1 MLSLAELQ
9 QHMEKLDGWA
19 LEGPFLVKERSFRD
33 FGAALGFLQGVE
45 KVSAGNA
52 PDVLLQDGNVRM
64 SVGARGGILE
74 KHVDLCKRI
83 DEIAGY
89 DDRLTT
95 TVEGL
100 MKAVGAEV
108 VEEKEKSPEEQMREG
123 LKDVR

>member
-19 LEGPFLVKERSFRD
+19 LEGSFLVKERSFRD
-33 FGAALGFLQGVE
+33 FGAALGFLSEVE
-45 KVSAGNA
+45 KVSMGNA
-52 PDVLLQDGNVRM
+52 PDVLLQGGKVRM
-64 SVGARGGILE
+64 SVGSREGILDE
-74 KHVDLCKRI
+74 HVELCKRI

-100 MKAVGAEV
+100 KKAVG
-108 VEEKEKSPEEQMREG
+108 VEEVEEEKSVDEVMREG
-123 LKDVR
+123 LKDVH